1 MPEGKKPVG
10 TLYAVIERAND
21 KDLWVLLGPTCQN
34 RDGSFGGVMHSEP
47 IAWSKPGPRRIYFSA
62 ITIRFVLQFHKEE
75 RQEAPTHND
84 Y

>member
-1 MPEGKKPVG
+1 MPEGEKPVG

-21 KDLWVLLGPTCQN
+21 KDLWVLLGPAWKN

-47 IAWSKPGPRRIYFSA
+47 IAWSKPGPRR
-62 ITIRFVLQFHKEE
+62 FVLQFHKEE

-84 Y
+84 H